1 MEQLNIDKSKVKKIS
16 TYAKEY
22 GITTTRVYQLEK
34 EGKIKVIKIDGIK
47 FVQL

>member
-1 MEQLNIDKSKVKKIS
+1 MKQLNIDRTKIKKIS

-22 GITTTRVYQLEK
+22 GITTSRVYQLEK
-34 EGKIKVIKIDGIK
+34 EGKIKVIKLDGIK

>member
-1 MEQLNIDKSKVKKIS
+1 MEHLNIDKSKVKRIS